1 MDVLDLSEVL
11 KDSIDL
17 DAANL
22 ETYLNFSD
30 GEGDGNDLKVTIDA
44 SNTKNGQEI
53 EIMINDVSKADF
65 IDNYDENIND

>member
-1 MDVLDLSEVL
+1 
-11 KDSIDL
+11 
-17 DAANL
+17 
-22 ETYLNFSD
+22 
-30 GEGDGNDLKVTIDA
+30 VTIDA